1 MLPSAS
7 TYLQMSAK
15 AHGAS
20 MSAVHQQ
27 MACAHWMKA
36 RWARDRTIAPQC
48 IKRRAGQA
56 RLQEQTEPIGAI
68 RPDWLDLNRLKAVIH
83 VEFDRMRRHPKP
95 CDLFHLERDISFEH
109 VVRENPAASQKFV
122 VLLEI

>member
-1 MLPSAS
+1 
-7 TYLQMSAK
+7 MSAQ
-15 AHGAS
+15 ALGVS

-36 RWARDRTIAPQC
+36 RWARERTIAPQC
-48 IKRRAGQA
+48 IKRRALQA
-56 RLQEQTEPIGAI
+56 RLQEQTGRIGAI
-68 RPDWLDLNRLKAVIH
+68 RPHWLDWNRLQAVIH
-83 VEFDRMRRHPKP
+83 VEFDRMRRHAEP

-122 VLLEI
+122 VLLEIVESFVERRA